1 MFEYVQEREM
11 GSRLEPRTLV
21 YVISSGELVR
31 EDSGKLTGRGK
42 NQILELA
49 SSRLVAGVRKIYTSS
64 SNADHET
71 AKILSKE
78 FDIRLDK
85 KGCLDGFNIGVS
97 WADDEQLREALTAI
111 WNNHDNNVGK
121 GESIE
126 EAKERFGTCMN
137 DLGRKHPDDSFAV
150 VCDTIMTCLFHSLVT
165 AEPLSINN
173 WFSTGFASCATYEY
187 AKTGWTL
194 VMPPENSFLS
204 DPSCVS
210 VWLPQNFLD

>member
-11 GSRLEPRTLV
+11 GTRLEPRTLI
-21 YVISSGELVR
+21 YIITSGETLR
-31 EDSGKLTGRGK
+31 DESGKLTERGQ

-49 SSRLVAGVRKIYTSS
+49 NSRLIAGVRKIYTSTS
-64 SNADHET
+64 SGDHET

-78 FDIRLDK
+78 FDVRLDK
-85 KGCLDGFNIGVS
+85 KGCLDGFKLGIS
-97 WADDEQLREALTAI
+97 WTDEDQLREVLSAL
-111 WNNHDNNVGK
+111 WNDHDYNIGK

-137 DLGRKHPDDSFAV
+137 DIGAKHPDDSIAV
-150 VCDTIMTCLFHSLVT
+150 VCDSIMSCLFHSLVT
-165 AEPLSINN
+165 AAPLNITE
-173 WFSTGFASCATYEY
+173 WISTGFASCATYEY

-210 VWLPQNFLD
+210 DWLPENLFD